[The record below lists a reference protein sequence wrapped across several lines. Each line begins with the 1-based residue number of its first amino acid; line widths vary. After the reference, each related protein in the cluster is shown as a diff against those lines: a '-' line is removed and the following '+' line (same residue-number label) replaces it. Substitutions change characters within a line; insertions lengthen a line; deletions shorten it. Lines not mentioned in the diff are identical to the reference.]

1 MSLQVLHPL
10 TDVLA
15 HGQKPGLFQSP
26 APLPQ
31 DVQQTAVLHEL
42 SHDQQGALLQANTI
56 QLHQL
61 RVAQPPERDTVSLL
75 CDDNK
80 GVDKIHPAPPPPYI
94 ITLASSMKSSS
105 YMAASLMALMATFC
119 SALHLPSLTRPNW
132 PLPSSF
138 MKVSSLGLISH
149 LSTGGGVNRQKGGSE
164 EGEWK
169 NKMKGDLEQTGE
181 RGTQA
186 VPSQSPFLF
195 RMF

>member
-80 GVDKIHPAPPPPYI
+80 EVDKTCRPPCP
-94 ITLASSMKSSS
+94 S
-105 YMAASLMALMATFC
+105 
-119 SALHLPSLTRPNW
+119 PSLHHN
-132 PLPSSF
+132 
-138 MKVSSLGLISH
+138 LGLFNEVLLIH
-149 LSTGGGVNRQKGGSE
+149 GCLSNGLDGHFLLSSPLAKPHQTKLAAAE
-164 EGEWK
+164 LLHEG
-169 NKMKGDLEQTGE
+169 
-181 RGTQA
+181 
-186 VPSQSPFLF
+186 
-195 RMF
+195 